1 MAETNHSSHREGAM
15 SIVFSEIAKTF
26 SLHTSKTTYQL
37 KIGNLNYV
45 NHLYYGA
52 TIHDEDLSY
61 LIRRYDR
68 GFSGNPYDSLKER
81 TFSLDAQPQEFT
93 TQQQGDFR
101 INSIE
106 VQNPDGSF
114 SFDGRYIAHK
124 IYPGAF
130 TLKGLPTAF
139 ATDKDTVDTLEIV
152 LEDAVTKVQVTL
164 LYSVFEEADII
175 MRAARVHNGG
185 TGEIALKRI
194 MSLNMDYMN
203 GGNLDIISLPGRY
216 GQERQVERQPLT
228 HHVHKIRSGR
238 GISSHQQNPFIALV
252 EKEANEEYGSCYGFA
267 LMYSGSF
274 LAEAELD
281 QYDQARL
288 VLGVNDRLFS
298 YQVAPGEDFDTPAV
312 LMTYTHKG
320 LTAMSRNYHNFFRN
334 NLNKSKF
341 VRDIRRPV
349 LINTWEAAFFDFDDV
364 KLIEIAK
371 AAKGMGV
378 EMIVMDDGWFGKRD
392 DDNSGLG
399 DWYVNEKKIKCGLTE
414 LVRQINDLG
423 MKFGIWFEPEMVSE
437 DSDLFRSHPD
447 WVMEI
452 PGRHAV
458 RSRNQLVLDVSRK
471 EVQDYLITSINAILD
486 SANIYYVKW
495 DINRAITDLWSN
507 ALPAGHQGEVSHRYV
522 LGLYRVMDGII
533 KTHPDIMFEGCAGG
547 GGRFDSA
554 MLTYFVQYWSSDNTK
569 PLDNLK
575 LHYGSSFLYPL
586 CTMGAHV
593 SQASSMVPLETK
605 AAIAMCGTFGYELDA
620 TKLGPDEVAVCKKM
634 SDLYLKYYDINFF
647 GDYYRLAN
655 PFENVNLVA
664 WECVSK
670 DKKEALLTVVTV
682 NLTVNGPQEYI
693 HCRGLAPDSL
703 YQVEKEGSGVVLTA
717 SGMALMH
724 AGIPIPREIPEFTA
738 FMYHLKSL

>member
-1 MAETNHSSHREGAM
+1 MAIIYNEKKR
-15 SIVFSEIAKTF
+15 TF
-26 SLHTSKTTYQL
+26 SLHTAKTTYQL

-45 NHLYYGA
+45 KHLYYGA
-52 TIHDEDLSY
+52 TIQDEDLIY
-61 LIRRYDR
+61 LVRRYDR
-68 GFSGNPYDSLKER
+68 GFSGNPYESLKER

-106 VQNPDGSF
+106 VQNADGSF
-114 SFDGRYIAHK
+114 SFNGRYRSHK
-124 IYPGAF
+124 MYKGAF
-130 TLKGLPTAF
+130 TLNGLPTAI
-139 ATDKDTVDTLEIV
+139 ATENDTVDTLELVI
-152 LEDAVTKVQVTL
+152 EDSVTKIQVTL

-185 TGEIALKRI
+185 EGEISLKRI
-194 MSLNMDYMN
+194 MSVNMDYMN
-203 GGNLDIISLPGRY
+203 GRNLDLVSLPGRY

-252 EKEANEEYGSCYGFA
+252 DRTANEEYGSCYGFS

-274 LAEAELD
+274 IAEVELD

-288 VLGVNDRLFS
+288 VMGINDRLFS
-298 YQVAPGEDFDTPAV
+298 YVVGPGEDFDTPAV

-320 LTAMSRNYHNFFRN
+320 LTKMSHNYHNFFRN
-334 NLNKSKF
+334 NLNRSKF
-341 VRDIRRPV
+341 VKDVKRPI
-349 LINTWEAAFFDFDDV
+349 LINTWEAAFFDFDDE
-364 KLIEIAK
+364 KLVEIAK
-371 AAKGMGV
+371 AAREMGV

-399 DWYVNEKKIKCGLTE
+399 DWVVNEKKIRCGLPK
-414 LVRQINDLG
+414 LVSQINDLG

-437 DSDLFRSHPD
+437 DSDLFRAHPD
-447 WVMEI
+447 WAMEI
-452 PGRHAV
+452 PGRRAV
-458 RSRNQLVLDVSRK
+458 RSRNQLVLDVSRR
-471 EVQDYLITSINAILD
+471 EVQDYLIRSINGILD

-507 ALPAGHQGEVSHRYV
+507 VLPADRQGEISHRYV

-575 LHYGSSFLYPL
+575 LHYGSSFVYPV

-593 SQASSMVPLETK
+593 STASPMVPIETK

-620 TKLGPDEVAVCKKM
+620 TKLSKEEIEKCRKM
-634 SDLYLKYYDINFF
+634 SGYYHKFYDLNFF
-647 GDYYRLAN
+647 GDYYRLTN
-655 PFENVNLVA
+655 PFEPVNLVA
-664 WECVSK
+664 WECVAK

-682 NLTVNGPQEYI
+682 HLTVNGPQEYI
-693 HCRGLAPDSL
+693 KCKGLLPNRKYRITGDGN
-703 YQVEKEGSGVVLTA
+703 EWTA
-717 SGMALMH
+717 TGMALMH
-724 AGIPIPREIPEFTA
+724 AGVPVPREIPEFTA
-738 FMYHLKSL
+738 FLYHLEAID

>member
-1 MAETNHSSHREGAM
+1 MA
-15 SIVFSEIAKTF
+15 IVYNPEKRTI
-26 SLHTSKTTYQL
+26 SLHTAKTTYQM

-45 NHLYYGA
+45 KHLYYGA
-52 TIHDEDLSY
+52 TIPDEDLIY
-61 LIRRYDR
+61 LVRRYDR
-68 GFSGNPYDSLKER
+68 GFSGNPYDSLAER

-106 VQNPDGSF
+106 VQNADGSF
-114 SFDGRYIAHK
+114 SFNGRYKSHR
-124 IYPGAF
+124 IYHGAF
-130 TLKGLPTAF
+130 TLNGLPTAF
-139 ATDKDTVDTLEIV
+139 AAENDTVDTLELVI
-152 LEDAVTKVQVTL
+152 EDAVTKVQVTL

-175 MRAARVHNGG
+175 MRAARVHNAGNAA
-185 TGEIALKRI
+185 IQLKRI
-194 MSLNMDYMN
+194 MSVNMDYMN
-203 GGNLDIISLPGRY
+203 GRNLDLLSLPGRY

-238 GISSHQQNPFIALV
+238 GISSHQQNPFIALMDRNT
-252 EKEANEEYGSCYGFA
+252 NEDAGACYGFA

-274 LAEAELD
+274 LAEVELD

-288 VLGVNDRLFS
+288 VMGINDRLFN
-298 YQVAPGEDFDTPAV
+298 YTVNPGEDFDAPAV

-320 LTAMSRNYHNFFRN
+320 LAKMSHNFHHFFRN
-334 NLNKSKF
+334 NLNRSKF
-341 VRDIRRPV
+341 VRDVQRPI
-349 LINTWEAAFFDFDDV
+349 LINTWEAAFFNFDDQ
-364 KLIEIAK
+364 KLVEIAK
-371 AAKGMGV
+371 AAKDMGV

-399 DWYVNEKKIKCGLTE
+399 DWVVNENKIRCGLTE

-437 DSDLFRSHPD
+437 DSDLFRAHPD

-452 PGRHAV
+452 PGRRAV
-458 RSRNQLVLDVSRK
+458 RSRNQLVLDVGRK
-471 EVQDYLITSINAILD
+471 EVQDYLIESINRILD

-507 ALPAGHQGEVSHRYV
+507 VLPADRQGEVTHRYV
-522 LGLYRVMDGII
+522 LGLYRIMDGII
-533 KTHPDIMFEGCAGG
+533 KTHPDILFEGCAGG
-547 GGRFDSA
+547 GGRFDPA
-554 MLTYFVQYWSSDNTK
+554 MLTYFIQYWSSDNTK

-575 LHYGSSFLYPL
+575 LHYGSSFLYPI

-593 SQASSMVPLETK
+593 SAASPMVPLETK

-620 TKLGPDEVAVCKKM
+620 TKLKKKEIRACKKM
-634 SDLYLKYYDINFF
+634 SDLYHKYYDLNFF

-655 PFENVNLVA
+655 PFEQVNLVA
-664 WECVSK
+664 WESVSK
-670 DKKEALLTVVTV
+670 DKCEALVTVVTV

-693 HCRGLAPDSL
+693 HCKGLSPNTRYHLQGGGYDL
-703 YQVEKEGSGVVLTA
+703 VI

-724 AGIPIPREIPEFTA
+724 AGIPIPREVPEFSA
-738 FMYHLKSL
+738 FLYHIQALDE

>member
-1 MAETNHSSHREGAM
+1 MAIIYNEKKR
-15 SIVFSEIAKTF
+15 TF
-26 SLHTSKTTYQL
+26 SLHTAKTTYQL

-45 NHLYYGA
+45 KHLYYGA
-52 TIHDEDLSY
+52 TIQDEDLIY
-61 LIRRYDR
+61 LVRRYDR
-68 GFSGNPYDSLKER
+68 GFSGNPYESLKER

-106 VQNPDGSF
+106 IQNADGSF
-114 SFDGRYIAHK
+114 SFNGRYRSHK
-124 IYPGAF
+124 MYKGAF
-130 TLKGLPTAF
+130 TLNGLPTAI
-139 ATDKDTVDTLEIV
+139 ATENDTVDTLELVI
-152 LEDAVTKVQVTL
+152 EDSVTKIQVTL

-185 TGEIALKRI
+185 DGEISLKRI
-194 MSLNMDYMN
+194 MSVNMDYMN
-203 GGNLDIISLPGRY
+203 GRNLDLVSLPGRY

-252 EKEANEEYGSCYGFA
+252 DRTANEEYGSCYGFS

-274 LAEAELD
+274 IAEVELD

-288 VLGVNDRLFS
+288 VMGINDRLFS
-298 YQVAPGEDFDTPAV
+298 YVVGPGEDFDTPAV

-320 LTAMSRNYHNFFRN
+320 LTKMSHNFHDFFRN
-334 NLNKSKF
+334 NLNRSKF
-341 VRDIRRPV
+341 VKDVKRPI
-349 LINTWEAAFFDFDDV
+349 LINTWEAAFFDFDDE
-364 KLIEIAK
+364 KLVEIAK
-371 AAKGMGV
+371 AARDMGV

-399 DWYVNEKKIKCGLTE
+399 DWVVNEKKIKCGLPK
-414 LVRQINDLG
+414 LVSQINDLG

-437 DSDLFRSHPD
+437 DSDLFRAHPD
-447 WVMEI
+447 WAMEI
-452 PGRHAV
+452 PGRRAV
-458 RSRNQLVLDVSRK
+458 RSRNQLVLDVSRR
-471 EVQDYLITSINAILD
+471 EVQDYLIRSINGILD

-507 ALPAGHQGEVSHRYV
+507 VLPADRQGEISHRYV

-575 LHYGSSFLYPL
+575 LHYGSSFVYPV

-593 SQASSMVPLETK
+593 STASPMVPIETK

-620 TKLGPDEVAVCKKM
+620 TKLSKEEIEKCRKM
-634 SDLYLKYYDINFF
+634 SGYYHKFYDLNFF
-647 GDYYRLAN
+647 GDYYRLTN
-655 PFENVNLVA
+655 PFEPVNLVA
-664 WECVSK
+664 WECVAK

-682 NLTVNGPQEYI
+682 HLTVNGPQEYI
-693 HCRGLAPDSL
+693 KCKGLLPNRKYRITGDGN
-703 YQVEKEGSGVVLTA
+703 EWTA
-717 SGMALMH
+717 TGMALMH
-724 AGIPIPREIPEFTA
+724 AGVPVPREIPEFTA
-738 FMYHLKSL
+738 FLYHLEAID

>member
-1 MAETNHSSHREGAM
+1 MAIIYNEKKR
-15 SIVFSEIAKTF
+15 TF
-26 SLHTSKTTYQL
+26 SLHTAKTTYQL

-45 NHLYYGA
+45 KHLYYGA
-52 TIHDEDLSY
+52 TIQDEDLIY
-61 LIRRYDR
+61 LVRRYDR
-68 GFSGNPYDSLKER
+68 GFSGNPYESLKER

-106 VQNPDGSF
+106 VQNADGSF
-114 SFDGRYIAHK
+114 SFNGRYRSHK
-124 IYPGAF
+124 MYKGAF
-130 TLKGLPTAF
+130 TLNGLPTAI
-139 ATDKDTVDTLEIV
+139 ATENDTVDTLELVI
-152 LEDAVTKVQVTL
+152 EDSVTKIQVTL

-185 TGEIALKRI
+185 DGEISLKRI
-194 MSLNMDYMN
+194 MSVNMDYMN
-203 GGNLDIISLPGRY
+203 GRNLDLVSLPGRY

-252 EKEANEEYGSCYGFA
+252 DRTANEEYGSCYGFS

-274 LAEAELD
+274 IAEVELD

-288 VLGVNDRLFS
+288 VMGINDRLFS
-298 YQVAPGEDFDTPAV
+298 YVVGPGEDFDTPVV

-320 LTAMSRNYHNFFRN
+320 LTKMSHNCHDFFRN
-334 NLNKSKF
+334 NLNRSKF
-341 VRDIRRPV
+341 VKDVKRPI
-349 LINTWEAAFFDFDDV
+349 LINTWEAAFFDFDDE
-364 KLIEIAK
+364 KLVEIAK
-371 AAKGMGV
+371 AARDMGV

-399 DWYVNEKKIKCGLTE
+399 DWVVNEKKIKCGLPK
-414 LVRQINDLG
+414 LVSQINDLG

-437 DSDLFRSHPD
+437 DSDLFRAHPD
-447 WVMEI
+447 WAMEI
-452 PGRHAV
+452 PGRRAV
-458 RSRNQLVLDVSRK
+458 RSRNQLVLDVSRR
-471 EVQDYLITSINAILD
+471 EVQDYLIRSINGILD

-507 ALPAGHQGEVSHRYV
+507 VLPADRQGEISHRYV

-575 LHYGSSFLYPL
+575 LHYGSSFVYPV

-593 SQASSMVPLETK
+593 STASPMVPIETK

-620 TKLGPDEVAVCKKM
+620 TKLSKEEIEKCRKM
-634 SDLYLKYYDINFF
+634 SGYYHKFYDLNFF
-647 GDYYRLAN
+647 GDYYRLTN
-655 PFENVNLVA
+655 PFEPVNLVA
-664 WECVSK
+664 WECVAK
-670 DKKEALLTVVTV
+670 DKKKALLTVVTV
-682 NLTVNGPQEYI
+682 HLTVNGPQEYI
-693 HCRGLAPDSL
+693 KCKGLLPNRKYRITGDGN
-703 YQVEKEGSGVVLTA
+703 EWTA
-717 SGMALMH
+717 TGMALMH
-724 AGIPIPREIPEFTA
+724 AGVPVPREIPEFTA
-738 FMYHLKSL
+738 FLYHLEAID

>member
-1 MAETNHSSHREGAM
+1 MAIVYNETK
-15 SIVFSEIAKTF
+15 KTF
-26 SLHTSKTTYQL
+26 SLHTAKTTYQL
-37 KIGNLNYV
+37 KVGNLNYV
-45 NHLYYGA
+45 KHLYYGA
-52 TIHDEDLSY
+52 TIRDEDLVY
-61 LIRRYDR
+61 LIRQYDR
-68 GFSGNPYDSLKER
+68 GFSGNPYESLQER
-81 TFSLDAQPQEFT
+81 TFSLDAQPQE
-93 TQQQGDFR
+93 

-106 VQNPDGSF
+106 VQNSDGSF
-114 SFDGRYIAHK
+114 SFNGRYVSHRM
-124 IYPGAF
+124 YEGPF

-139 ATDKDTVDTLEIV
+139 ARENDTVDTLELTI
-152 LEDAVTKVQVTL
+152 EDAVTNVQVTL

-185 TGEIALKRI
+185 KEPIQLKRI
-194 MSLNMDYMN
+194 MSMNMDYMN
-203 GGNLDIISLPGRY
+203 GQNLDLISLPGRY

-238 GISSHQQNPFIALV
+238 GISSHQQNPFIALA
-252 EKEANEEYGSCYGFA
+252 ERTTTEDFGACYGFA

-288 VLGVNDRLFS
+288 VMGINDRLFM
-298 YQVAPGEDFDTPAV
+298 

-320 LTAMSRNYHNFFRN
+320 LTRMSHNYHNFIRN
-334 NLNKSKF
+334 NLNRSKF
-341 VRDIRRPV
+341 VRDVRRPV
-349 LINTWEAAFFDFDDV
+349 LINTWEAAFFDFDDE

-437 DSDLFRSHPD
+437 DSDLFRAHPD
-447 WVMEI
+447 WAMEI
-452 PGRHAV
+452 PGRRAV
-458 RSRNQLVLDVSRK
+458 RSRNQLALDVGRK
-471 EVQDYLITSINAILD
+471 EVQDYLIESINRILD

-507 ALPAGHQGEVSHRYV
+507 ALPPECQGEVSHRYV

-547 GGRFDSA
+547 GGRFDPA

-575 LHYGSSFLYPL
+575 LHYGSSFLYPV

-593 SQASSMVPLETK
+593 SEASPMVPFETK

-620 TKLGPDEVAVCKKM
+620 TKLKKKEIRSCKKM
-634 SDLYLKYYDINFF
+634 SDLYHKYYDLNFF

-655 PFENVNLVA
+655 PFEQVNLVA
-664 WECVSK
+664 WESVAK
-670 DKKEALLTVVTV
+670 DKSEALVTVITV

-693 HCRGLAPDSL
+693 KCKGLSPNTR
-703 YQVEKEGSGVVLTA
+703 YRVEGDGNTLIA

-724 AGIPIPREIPEFTA
+724 AGLPIPREIPEYTA
-738 FMYHLKSL
+738 FLYHLTAIDE

>member
-1 MAETNHSSHREGAM
+1 M
-15 SIVFSEIAKTF
+15 SIVFNENKKTF
-26 SLHTSKTTYQL
+26 SLHTAKTTYQL

-45 NHLYYGA
+45 KHLYYGA
-52 TIHDEDLSY
+52 TIHDEDLIY

-68 GFSGNPYDSLKER
+68 GFSGNPYDSLAER

-106 VQNPDGSF
+106 VQNADGSF
-114 SFDGRYIAHK
+114 SFNGRYRSHRMYK
-124 IYPGAF
+124 GPF
-130 TLKGLPTAF
+130 TLNGLPTAF
-139 ATDKDTVDTLEIV
+139 ANENDTVDTLEIV
-152 LEDAVTKVQVTL
+152 IEDAITKVQVTL

-185 TGEIALKRI
+185 DGTINLKRI

-203 GGNLDIISLPGRY
+203 GSNMDLISLPGRY

-238 GISSHQQNPFIALV
+238 GISSHQQNPFIALCDST
-252 EKEANEEYGSCYGFA
+252 ANEEYGSCYGFA

-274 LAEAELD
+274 LAEVELD

-288 VLGVNDRLFS
+288 VMGINDRLFS
-298 YQVAPGEDFDTPAV
+298 YPVEPGEDFDTPAV
-312 LMTYTHKG
+312 LMTYTRKG
-320 LTAMSRNYHNFFRN
+320 LTRMSHNYHNFIRTN
-334 NLNKSKF
+334 MNKSKF
-341 VRDIRRPV
+341 VRDVKRPV

-392 DDNSGLG
+392 DDNSSLG
-399 DWYVNEKKIKCGLTE
+399 DWYVNEKKIKCGFKQ
-414 LVRQINDLG
+414 LVKQINDLG

-437 DSDLFRSHPD
+437 DSDLFRAHSD

-458 RSRNQLVLDVSRK
+458 RSRNQLVLDVGRK
-471 EVQDYLITSINAILD
+471 EVQDYLIASVNRILD

-495 DINRAITDLWSN
+495 DLNRAITDLWSN
-507 ALPAGHQGEVSHRYV
+507 ALPAECQGEVSHRYV

-533 KTHPDIMFEGCAGG
+533 KTHPDVMFEGCAGG
-547 GGRFDSA
+547 GGRFDPA

-575 LHYGSSFLYPL
+575 LHYGSSFLYPV

-593 SQASSMVPLETK
+593 SAASPMVPIETK

-620 TKLGPDEVAVCKKM
+620 TKLGEEDVRTCRKM
-634 SDLYLKYYDINFF
+634 SDLYHKYYDLNFF

-655 PFENVNLVA
+655 PFEQVNLVA
-664 WECVSK
+664 WESLAK
-670 DKKEALLTVVTV
+670 DKNEALVTVITV

-693 HCRGLAPDSL
+693 KCKGLAPDKK
-703 YQVEKEGSGVVLTA
+703 YKVEGGGSELIA

-738 FMYHLKSL
+738 FIYHLKAID

>member
-1 MAETNHSSHREGAM
+1 MAIIYNEKKR
-15 SIVFSEIAKTF
+15 TF
-26 SLHTSKTTYQL
+26 SLHTAKTTYQL

-45 NHLYYGA
+45 KHLYYGA
-52 TIHDEDLSY
+52 TIQDEDLIY
-61 LIRRYDR
+61 LVRRYDR
-68 GFSGNPYDSLKER
+68 GFSGNPYESLKER

-106 VQNPDGSF
+106 VQNADGSF
-114 SFDGRYIAHK
+114 SFNGRYRSHK
-124 IYPGAF
+124 MYKGAF
-130 TLKGLPTAF
+130 TLNGLPTAI
-139 ATDKDTVDTLEIV
+139 ATENDTVDTLELVI
-152 LEDAVTKVQVTL
+152 EDSVTKIQVTL

-185 TGEIALKRI
+185 EGEISLKRI
-194 MSLNMDYMN
+194 MSVNMDYMN
-203 GGNLDIISLPGRY
+203 GRNLDLVSLPGRY

-252 EKEANEEYGSCYGFA
+252 DRTANEEYGSCYGFS

-274 LAEAELD
+274 IAEVELD

-288 VLGVNDRLFS
+288 VMGINDRLFS
-298 YQVAPGEDFDTPAV
+298 YVVGPGEDFDTPAV

-320 LTAMSRNYHNFFRN
+320 LTKMSHNYHDFFRN
-334 NLNKSKF
+334 NLNRSKF
-341 VRDIRRPV
+341 VKDVKRPI
-349 LINTWEAAFFDFDDV
+349 LINTWEAAFFDFDDE
-364 KLIEIAK
+364 KLVEIAK
-371 AAKGMGV
+371 AARDMGV

-399 DWYVNEKKIKCGLTE
+399 DWVVNEKKIKCGLPK
-414 LVRQINDLG
+414 LVSQINDLG

-437 DSDLFRSHPD
+437 DSDLFHAHPD
-447 WVMEI
+447 WAMEI
-452 PGRHAV
+452 PGRRAV
-458 RSRNQLVLDVSRK
+458 RSRNQLVLDVSRR
-471 EVQDYLITSINAILD
+471 EVQDYLIRSINGILD

-507 ALPAGHQGEVSHRYV
+507 VLPADRQGEISHRYV

-575 LHYGSSFLYPL
+575 LHYGSSFVYPV

-593 SQASSMVPLETK
+593 STASPMVPIETK

-620 TKLGPDEVAVCKKM
+620 TKLSKEEIEKCRKM
-634 SDLYLKYYDINFF
+634 SGYYHKFYDLNFF
-647 GDYYRLAN
+647 GDYYRLTN
-655 PFENVNLVA
+655 PFEPVNLVA
-664 WECVSK
+664 WECVAK

-682 NLTVNGPQEYI
+682 HLTVNGPQEYI
-693 HCRGLAPDSL
+693 KCKGLLPNRKYRITGDGN
-703 YQVEKEGSGVVLTA
+703 EWTA
-717 SGMALMH
+717 TGMALMH
-724 AGIPIPREIPEFTA
+724 AGVPVPREIPEFTA
-738 FMYHLKSL
+738 FLYHLEAID

>member
-1 MAETNHSSHREGAM
+1 MAIIYNEKKR
-15 SIVFSEIAKTF
+15 TF
-26 SLHTSKTTYQL
+26 SLHTAKTTYQL

-45 NHLYYGA
+45 KHLYYGA
-52 TIHDEDLSY
+52 TIQDEDLIY
-61 LIRRYDR
+61 LVRRYDR
-68 GFSGNPYDSLKER
+68 GFSGNPYESLKER

-106 VQNPDGSF
+106 VQNADGSF
-114 SFDGRYIAHK
+114 SFNGRYRSHK
-124 IYPGAF
+124 MYKGAF
-130 TLKGLPTAF
+130 TLNGLPTAI
-139 ATDKDTVDTLEIV
+139 ATENDTVDTLELVI
-152 LEDAVTKVQVTL
+152 EDSVTKIQVTL

-185 TGEIALKRI
+185 DGEISLKRI
-194 MSLNMDYMN
+194 MSVNMDYMN
-203 GGNLDIISLPGRY
+203 GRNLDLVSLPGRY

-252 EKEANEEYGSCYGFA
+252 DRTANEEYGSCYGFS

-274 LAEAELD
+274 IAEVELD

-288 VLGVNDRLFS
+288 AMGINDRLFS
-298 YQVAPGEDFDTPAV
+298 YVVRPGEDFDTPAV

-320 LTAMSRNYHNFFRN
+320 LTRMSHNYHDFFRN
-334 NLNKSKF
+334 NLNRSKF
-341 VRDIRRPV
+341 VKDVKRPI
-349 LINTWEAAFFDFDDV
+349 LINTWEAAFFDFDDE
-364 KLIEIAK
+364 KLVEIAK
-371 AAKGMGV
+371 AARDMGV

-399 DWYVNEKKIKCGLTE
+399 DWVVNEKKIKCGLPK
-414 LVRQINDLG
+414 LVSQINDLG

-437 DSDLFRSHPD
+437 DSDLFRAHPD
-447 WVMEI
+447 WAMEI
-452 PGRHAV
+452 PGRRAV
-458 RSRNQLVLDVSRK
+458 RSRNQLVLDVSRR
-471 EVQDYLITSINAILD
+471 EVQDYLIRSINGILD

-507 ALPAGHQGEVSHRYV
+507 VLPADRQGEISHRYV
-522 LGLYRVMDGII
+522 LGLYRIMDGII

-575 LHYGSSFLYPL
+575 LHYGSSFVYPV

-593 SQASSMVPLETK
+593 STASPMVPIETK

-620 TKLGPDEVAVCKKM
+620 TKLSKEEIEKCREM
-634 SDLYLKYYDINFF
+634 SGYYHRFYDLNFF
-647 GDYYRLAN
+647 GDYYRLTD
-655 PFENVNLVA
+655 PFEPVNLVA
-664 WECVSK
+664 WECVAK

-682 NLTVNGPQEYI
+682 HLTVNGPQEYI
-693 HCRGLAPDSL
+693 KCKGLLPNRKYRITGDGN
-703 YQVEKEGSGVVLTA
+703 EWTA
-717 SGMALMH
+717 TGMALMH
-724 AGIPIPREIPEFTA
+724 AGVPVPREIPEFTA
-738 FMYHLKSL
+738 FLYHLEAID

>member
-1 MAETNHSSHREGAM
+1 MAIIYNEKKR
-15 SIVFSEIAKTF
+15 TF
-26 SLHTSKTTYQL
+26 SLHTAKTTYQL

-45 NHLYYGA
+45 KHLYYGA
-52 TIHDEDLSY
+52 TIQDEDLIY
-61 LIRRYDR
+61 LVRRYDR
-68 GFSGNPYDSLKER
+68 GFSGNPYESLKER

-106 VQNPDGSF
+106 VQNADGSF
-114 SFDGRYIAHK
+114 SFNGRYRSHK
-124 IYPGAF
+124 MYKGAF
-130 TLKGLPTAF
+130 TLNGLPTAI
-139 ATDKDTVDTLEIV
+139 ATENDTVDTLELVI
-152 LEDAVTKVQVTL
+152 EDSVTKIQVTL

-185 TGEIALKRI
+185 EGEMSLKRI
-194 MSLNMDYMN
+194 MSVNMDYMN
-203 GGNLDIISLPGRY
+203 GRNLDLVSLPGRY

-252 EKEANEEYGSCYGFA
+252 DRTANEEYGSCYGFS

-274 LAEAELD
+274 IAEVELD

-288 VLGVNDRLFS
+288 VMGINDRLFS
-298 YQVAPGEDFDTPAV
+298 YVVGPGEDFDTPAV

-320 LTAMSRNYHNFFRN
+320 LTKMSHNYHDFFRN
-334 NLNKSKF
+334 NLNRSKF
-341 VRDIRRPV
+341 VKDVKRPI
-349 LINTWEAAFFDFDDV
+349 LINTWEAAFFDFDDE
-364 KLIEIAK
+364 KLVEIAK
-371 AAKGMGV
+371 AARDMGV

-399 DWYVNEKKIKCGLTE
+399 DWVVNEKKIKCGLPK
-414 LVRQINDLG
+414 LVSQINDLG

-437 DSDLFRSHPD
+437 DSDLFRAHPD
-447 WVMEI
+447 WAMEI
-452 PGRHAV
+452 PGRRAV
-458 RSRNQLVLDVSRK
+458 RSRNQLVLDVSRR
-471 EVQDYLITSINAILD
+471 EVQDYLIRSINGILD

-507 ALPAGHQGEVSHRYV
+507 VLPADRQGEISHRYV

-575 LHYGSSFLYPL
+575 LHYGSSFVYPV

-593 SQASSMVPLETK
+593 STASPMVPIETK

-620 TKLGPDEVAVCKKM
+620 TKLSKEEIEKCRKM
-634 SDLYLKYYDINFF
+634 SGYYHKFYDLNFF
-647 GDYYRLAN
+647 GDYYRLTN
-655 PFENVNLVA
+655 PFEPVNLVA
-664 WECVSK
+664 WECVAK

-682 NLTVNGPQEYI
+682 HLTVNGPQEYI
-693 HCRGLAPDSL
+693 KCKGLLPNRKYRITGDGN
-703 YQVEKEGSGVVLTA
+703 EWTA
-717 SGMALMH
+717 TGMALMH
-724 AGIPIPREIPEFTA
+724 AGVPVPREIPEFTA
-738 FMYHLKSL
+738 FLYHLEAID

>member
-1 MAETNHSSHREGAM
+1 MAIIYNEKKR
-15 SIVFSEIAKTF
+15 TF
-26 SLHTSKTTYQL
+26 SLHTAKTTYQL

-45 NHLYYGA
+45 KHLYYGA
-52 TIHDEDLSY
+52 TIQDEDLIY
-61 LIRRYDR
+61 LVRRYDR
-68 GFSGNPYDSLKER
+68 GFSGNPYESLKER

-106 VQNPDGSF
+106 VQNADGSF
-114 SFDGRYIAHK
+114 SFNGRYRSHK
-124 IYPGAF
+124 MYKGAF
-130 TLKGLPTAF
+130 TLNGLPTAI
-139 ATDKDTVDTLEIV
+139 ATENDTVDTLELVI
-152 LEDAVTKVQVTL
+152 EDSVTKIRVTL

-185 TGEIALKRI
+185 EGEISLKRI
-194 MSLNMDYMN
+194 MSVNMDYMN
-203 GGNLDIISLPGRY
+203 GRNLDLVSLPGRY

-252 EKEANEEYGSCYGFA
+252 DRTANEEYGSCYGFS

-274 LAEAELD
+274 IAEVELD

-288 VLGVNDRLFS
+288 VMGINDRLFS
-298 YQVAPGEDFDTPAV
+298 YVVGPGEDFDTPAV

-320 LTAMSRNYHNFFRN
+320 LTKMSHNYHDFFRN
-334 NLNKSKF
+334 NLNRSKF
-341 VRDIRRPV
+341 VKDVKRPI
-349 LINTWEAAFFDFDDV
+349 LINTWEAAFFDFDDE
-364 KLIEIAK
+364 KLVEIAK
-371 AAKGMGV
+371 AARDMGV

-399 DWYVNEKKIKCGLTE
+399 DWVVNEKKIKCCLPK
-414 LVRQINDLG
+414 LVSQINDLG

-437 DSDLFRSHPD
+437 DSDLFRAHPD
-447 WVMEI
+447 WAMEI
-452 PGRHAV
+452 PGRRAV
-458 RSRNQLVLDVSRK
+458 RSRNQLVLDVSRR
-471 EVQDYLITSINAILD
+471 EVQDYLIRSINGILD

-507 ALPAGHQGEVSHRYV
+507 VLPADRQGEISHRYV

-575 LHYGSSFLYPL
+575 LHYGSSFVYPV

-593 SQASSMVPLETK
+593 STASPMVPIETK

-620 TKLGPDEVAVCKKM
+620 TKLSKEEIEKCRKM
-634 SDLYLKYYDINFF
+634 SGYYHKFYDLNFF
-647 GDYYRLAN
+647 GDYYRLTN
-655 PFENVNLVA
+655 PFEPVNLVA
-664 WECVSK
+664 WECVTK

-682 NLTVNGPQEYI
+682 HLTVNGPQEYI
-693 HCRGLAPDSL
+693 KCKGLLPNRKYRITGDGN
-703 YQVEKEGSGVVLTA
+703 EWTA
-717 SGMALMH
+717 TGMALMH
-724 AGIPIPREIPEFTA
+724 AGVPVPREIPEFTA
-738 FMYHLKSL
+738 FLYHLEVID

>member
-1 MAETNHSSHREGAM
+1 M
-15 SIVFSEIAKTF
+15 SILFNENKRTF
-26 SLHTSKTTYQL
+26 SLHTEKTTYQL

-52 TIHDEDLSY
+52 TIPDEDLAY

-106 VQNPDGSF
+106 LQNADGSF
-114 SFDGRYIAHK
+114 SFDGRYVSHK
-124 IYPGAF
+124 MYQGPF
-130 TLKGLPTAF
+130 TLNGLPTAF
-139 ATDKDTVDTLEIV
+139 ATEKDTVDTLELVI
-152 LEDAVTKVQVTL
+152 EDAITKVQVTL
-164 LYSVFEEADII
+164 LYSVFEEANII
-175 MRAARVHNGG
+175 MRAARVHNA
-185 TGEIALKRI
+185 GEKTVNLKRI
-194 MSLNMDYMN
+194 MSFNMDYMN
-203 GGNLDIISLPGRY
+203 GSQLDLISLPGRY

-252 EKEANEEYGSCYGFA
+252 NRMANEESGSCYGFA

-288 VLGVNDRLFS
+288 VMGINDRLFS
-298 YQVAPGEDFDTPAV
+298 YPVAPGEDFDTPAV
-312 LMTYTHKG
+312 LMTYSHKG
-320 LTAMSRNYHNFFRN
+320 LTGMSHYYHDFFRT
-334 NLNKSKF
+334 NLNHSKF
-341 VRDIRRPV
+341 IHDVRRPV

-364 KLIEIAK
+364 KLVEIAK
-371 AAKGMGV
+371 AAKDMGV

-437 DSDLFRSHPD
+437 DSDLFRAHPD

-458 RSRNQLVLDVSRK
+458 RSRNQLVLDVGRE
-471 EVQDYLITSINAILD
+471 EVQEYLITSINSILD

-507 ALPAGHQGEVSHRYV
+507 ALPVDCQGEVSHRYV
-522 LGLYRVMDGII
+522 LGLYKVMDGII

-547 GGRFDSA
+547 GGRFDAA

-575 LHYGSSFLYPL
+575 LHYGSSFLYPI

-593 SQASSMVPLETK
+593 SEASPMVPLETK

-620 TKLGPDEVAVCKKM
+620 TRLGKEDIAICRKM
-634 SDLYLKYYDINFF
+634 SELYHKNYDLNFF
-647 GDYYRLAN
+647 GDYYRLEN
-655 PFENVNLVA
+655 PFDKVNLVA
-664 WECVSK
+664 WECVAK
-670 DKKEALLTVVTV
+670 DKSEALVTVITV

-693 HCRGLAPDSL
+693 KCRGLSPNRL
-703 YQVEKEGSGVVLTA
+703 YRMEGDGTELTV

-738 FMYHLKSL
+738 FIYHLKAID